1 MSLLREP
8 GEARTLYVDRF
19 KQELDGYAHLQHYGI
34 CDKGVVPKYYGWFSL
49 SRQHIQQILAL
60 PDISDA
66 ARLMRRVK
74 EPPQAVVLEY
84 FPDAAQLTIDN
95 VTEKLADA
103 ALRGLYE
110 VHSAYV
116 MHGDIDGRNILV
128 LPDDRV
134 VWVDFNHS
142 RTPESAQRCARQ
154 HIFEELGRCWSE
166 MYQELVCVIISA
178 GILVR
183 TLKSCV
189 VSFQAS
195 VLTTVGFTQLN

>member
-1 MSLLREP
+1 MRDR
-8 GEARTLYVDRF
+8 GEASPLCVDRF
-19 KQELDGYAHLQHYGI
+19 KQELDSYAHLQHYGI
-34 CDKGVVPKYYGWFSL
+34 CDKGVVPKCYGWFNL
-49 SRQHIQQILAL
+49 SRQHIKQILAL
-60 PDISDA
+60 PDISDDA
-66 ARLMRRVK
+66 QLMRRVK

-84 FPDAAQLTIDN
+84 FPDAVQLTIDN

-103 ALRGLYE
+103 ALRGLCE
-110 VHSAYV
+110 IHSAYV

-128 LPDDRV
+128 LPDERV

-142 RTPESAQRCARQ
+142 QTPESARHCTRQ

-166 MYQELVCVIISA
+166 MYQELVCAILSA

-189 VSFQAS
+189 ISFQAS
-195 VLTTVGFTQLN
+195 ALMSVGFTRIN